1 MALVL
6 SWVSRA
12 FSLVHLGWNNMFVSS
27 ALALNGCHR
36 VALVTQHKYKYKYEN
51 KYKYKC
57 KYKYKYKISPV
68 KYLLMET
75 SKLECVQLCTV
86 LSRNNCVW
94 LLLRPIYVLPLEKGS
109 QRLSLWFSYYD
120 ISFFLLLTFGKIV
133 FNINVCHSSMLSHDI
148 RTRDLLHTIYQIF
161 QYQRLKITL
170 NGKCKKKYLE

>member
-6 SWVSRA
+6 SRVSRA

-75 SKLECVQLCTV
+75 SKLECVQFYTV

-109 QRLSLWFSYYD
+109 QRLSLWFTMTSV
-120 ISFFLLLTFGKIV
+120 FFFCWLLVKLCLT
-133 FNINVCHSSMLSHDI
+133 SMFVIHL
-148 RTRDLLHTIYQIF
+148 
-161 QYQRLKITL
+161 
-170 NGKCKKKYLE
+170 C